1 MKGWILTIITDE
13 NLFMLEFFKLFKIGF
28 ASINDESG
36 YAKALILGIWRLETN
51 ITFVLR
57 KKLEWQDYGQA

>member
-36 YAKALILGIWRLETN
+36 YAKALILGIWKLETN
-51 ITFVLR
+51 ITLAFR
-57 KKLEWQDYGQA
+57 KQRKWHEMGEA